1 MRILIAE
8 DDTASR
14 LILEAAVTSLGHQC
28 LAASDGE
35 EAWRLFETIDV
46 DVVISDR
53 VMPGADGVE
62 LCRRIR
68 KKDRDTYTYFIFLTA
83 FDQKADVISGIEA
96 GADDYFVK
104 PLDID
109 EMKMRLLVASR

>member
-1 MRILIAE
+1 MDIV
-8 DDTASR
+8 ASAP
-14 LILEAAVTSLGHQC
+14 LVA
-28 LAASDGE
+28 
-35 EAWRLFETIDV
+35 
-46 DVVISDR
+46 
-53 VMPGADGVE
+53 GAHGVE

-83 FDQKADVISGIEA
+83 FDRKADVISGIEA

-109 EMKMRLLVASR
+109 EMKMRLLVASRVTALPRQLSKQSTEVERLNPPLF